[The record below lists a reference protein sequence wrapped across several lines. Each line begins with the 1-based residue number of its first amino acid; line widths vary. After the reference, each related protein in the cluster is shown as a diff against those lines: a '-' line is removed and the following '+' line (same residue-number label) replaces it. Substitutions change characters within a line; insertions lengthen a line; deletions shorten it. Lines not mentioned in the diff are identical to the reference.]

1 MSFKFE
7 DAVKTRTLKRCGMNE
22 MKLPKIC
29 MGVTDQRTS
38 QISRLNMDE
47 DGFDIVTS
55 NLLRA
60 QGNRWCMI
68 RTV

>member
-29 MGVTDQRTS
+29 MGVTDQITS
-38 QISRLNMDE
+38 QISRLNMD
-47 DGFDIVTS
+47 
-55 NLLRA
+55 
-60 QGNRWCMI
+60 
-68 RTV
+68 